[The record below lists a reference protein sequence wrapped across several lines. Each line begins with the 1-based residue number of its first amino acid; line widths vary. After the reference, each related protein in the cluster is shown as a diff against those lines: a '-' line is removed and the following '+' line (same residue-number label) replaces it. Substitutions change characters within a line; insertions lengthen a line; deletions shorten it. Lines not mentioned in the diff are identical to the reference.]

1 MRFSSSISI
10 FLLSS
15 LRTNPIFGETV
26 RMERL
31 RLSLSLSLPFR
42 YGYFILF
49 NLELYT
55 KLRYEGSK
63 ASFGGHTYNQHK
75 LLFMEAIKEFVL
87 GLLFLRRNEMD

>member
-15 LRTNPIFGETV
+15 LRTNPICGETV

-31 RLSLSLSLPFR
+31 RLSLSLPFP

-49 NLELYT
+49 NLELYI

-63 ASFGGHTYNQHK
+63 ASFGGYTYNQQK

-87 GLLFLRRNEMD
+87 ALLFLRRNEMD

>member
-15 LRTNPIFGETV
+15 LRTNPICGETV

-49 NLELYT
+49 NLELYI

-63 ASFGGHTYNQHK
+63 ASFGGYTYNQQK